1 MDNHFNYILNGI
13 YHKININSSIKI
25 SSDYLEEKQLLG
37 IKFFMK
43 IIHDLFEYLNIDYC
57 LINKTLLGQKIFD
70 GVHIFED
77 SIELLIQQNN
87 IKKIIKEEQFLNENN
102 IYIENNSIL
111 KSKSKSKYLLL
122 TTHFFDYEINCFI
135 YLFEQNNNNI
145 HFHINNNIIYSNFYD
160 IYPLKKII
168 YEEFDVYIPNKI
180 LNVLESC
187 QINLNFIHL
196 KNDKMI
202 VKKFLFKNKYIPF
215 LIIYLLFIIYYL

>member
-1 MDNHFNYILNGI
+1 MDNNFNYILNGI

-43 IIHDLFEYLNIDYC
+43 IIIDLFEYLNIDYC

-77 SIELLIQQNN
+77 SIELLIQKNN
-87 IKKIIKEEQFLNENN
+87 IKKIIKEENFLNENN
-102 IYIENNSIL
+102 IYIENNS
-111 KSKSKSKYLLL
+111 KYLLL
-122 TTHFFDYEINCFI
+122 TTYFFDYKFNCFI
-135 YLFEQNNNNI
+135 YLFEQNNNTI
-145 HFHINNNIIYSNFYD
+145 YFHINNNIIYSNFYD

-168 YEEFDVYIPNKI
+168 YEEFNVYIPNKI
-180 LNVLESC
+180 MNVLESC
-187 QINLNFIHL
+187 NINLNFIHL

-202 VKKFLFKNKYIPF
+202 IKKFLNKNTYISF
-215 LIIYLLFIIYYL
+215 LIIYLVFLIYS

>member
-43 IIHDLFEYLNIDYC
+43 IIIDLFEYLNIDYC

-77 SIELLIQQNN
+77 SIELLIQKNN
-87 IKKIIKEEQFLNENN
+87 IKKIIKEENFLNENN
-102 IYIENNSIL
+102 IYIENNS
-111 KSKSKSKYLLL
+111 KYLLL
-122 TTHFFDYEINCFI
+122 TTYFFDYKFNCFI
-135 YLFEQNNNNI
+135 YLFEQNNNTI
-145 HFHINNNIIYSNFYD
+145 YFHINNNIIYSKFYD

-168 YEEFDVYIPNKI
+168 YEEFNVYIPNKI
-180 LNVLESC
+180 MNVLESC
-187 QINLNFIHL
+187 NINLNFIHL

-202 VKKFLFKNKYIPF
+202 IKKFLNKNTYISF
-215 LIIYLLFIIYYL
+215 LIIYLVFLIYS

>member
-43 IIHDLFEYLNIDYC
+43 IIIDLFEYLNIDYC

-77 SIELLIQQNN
+77 SIELLIQKNN
-87 IKKIIKEEQFLNENN
+87 IKKIIKEENFLNENN
-102 IYIENNSIL
+102 IYIENNS
-111 KSKSKSKYLLL
+111 KYLLL
-122 TTHFFDYEINCFI
+122 TTYFFDYKFNCFI
-135 YLFEQNNNNI
+135 YLFEQNNNTI
-145 HFHINNNIIYSNFYD
+145 YFHINNNIIYSNFYD

-168 YEEFDVYIPNKI
+168 YEEFNVYIPNKI
-180 LNVLESC
+180 MNVLESC
-187 QINLNFIHL
+187 NINLNFIHL

-202 VKKFLFKNKYIPF
+202 IKKFLNKNTYISF
-215 LIIYLLFIIYYL
+215 LIIYLVFLIYS